1 VPEFFNGD
9 IEEYGYLY
17 TAEGEW
23 IVKKAYSN
31 EKDPVPLAYALSG
44 TVNL

>member
-23 IVKKAYSN
+23 LVKAANSI
-31 EKDPVPLAYALSG
+31 ETDPVPLAYALSG